1 MFQHFDDRSQ
11 KSESARRLA
20 RLRAELAARGLDGFL
35 VPRSDEYQGEY
46 VAPYA
51 ERLSWLTGFSG
62 SAGLAVVLKERAA
75 IFVDGRY
82 TVQVREQVDTGLFE
96 PLDLVAEPPA
106 DWLARTLKKGDRLGF
121 DPWLITTGA
130 AEKFR
135 AACNTAGASLE
146 GVSDNPVDAIWPDQ
160 PGRPAAK
167 VVSHPRQFAGR
178 SAADKL
184 AAIAAAIDS
193 KGAGAAILTMP
204 DSIAWLFNL
213 RGADITHVP
222 VALAYALVG
231 ADGSASLFID
241 AGRFAEEALAG
252 LPEGVSVAPPSD
264 FASTLTAS
272 RAWRQRHPH
281 RSAPAPPRRRAPSF
295 WQPAAR
301 W

>member
-1 MFQHFDDRSQ
+1 MFQHFDDRTQ

-96 PLDLVAEPPA
+96 PLDLIAEPPA

-135 AACNTAGASLE
+135 TACNTAGASLE
-146 GVSDNPVDAIWPDQ
+146 GVSDNPVDAIWADQ
-160 PGRPAAK
+160 PGRPAAE

-204 DSIAWLFNL
+204 DSIAWLFNI

-222 VALAYALVG
+222 VALAYALVARRRHRQPVHRRRSIRRRG
-231 ADGSASLFID
+231 ACRPARGCERCPAFGFRLHAHRIS
-241 AGRFAEEALAG
+241 R
-252 LPEGVSVAPPSD
+252 VAAAPS
-264 FASTLTAS
+264 FSI
-272 RAWRQRHPH
+272 R
-281 RSAPAPPRRRAPSF
+281 PAPPRRRAPSF